1 MASCD
6 PAIVHRVQPLAMAE
20 SKFEHTLKV
29 AVAEIRIIIDLCGRK
44 GTGVMQPSVD
54 KIVQM
59 CLDVGLAERR
69 NVMPRHTGIHPE
81 NRGKTGV
88 DPFNAQKL
96 TLNIT
101 IQGYSETKLEN
112 PMGFQKAAAGKLHDE
127 QRAFNERNFAE
138 GNGYIKAIDF
148 GDIEYLPVT
157 CSHTHATVNIV
168 EGGGPGFHDELCTAG
183 YIDKNKVLQLCPSW
197 AKPMNEGIP
206 CIVFKRELDLACPE
220 LAPFL
225 SKAGNQSHG
234 VNTQQTRVQHMLT
247 LNQHFVAST
256 V

>member
-1 MASCD
+1 
-6 PAIVHRVQPLAMAE
+6 MAE
-20 SKFEHTLKV
+20 SALENTLKG
-29 AVAEIRIIIDLCGRK
+29 AVAQIRIIIDLCGRK

-112 PMGFQKAAAGKLHDE
+112 PMGSQKAAAGKLHDE
-127 QRAFNERNFAE
+127 QRAFNE
-138 GNGYIKAIDF
+138 
-148 GDIEYLPVT
+148 
-157 CSHTHATVNIV
+157 
-168 EGGGPGFHDELCTAG
+168 
-183 YIDKNKVLQLCPSW
+183 
-197 AKPMNEGIP
+197 
-206 CIVFKRELDLACPE
+206 
-220 LAPFL
+220 
-225 SKAGNQSHG
+225 
-234 VNTQQTRVQHMLT
+234 
-247 LNQHFVAST
+247 
-256 V
+256 